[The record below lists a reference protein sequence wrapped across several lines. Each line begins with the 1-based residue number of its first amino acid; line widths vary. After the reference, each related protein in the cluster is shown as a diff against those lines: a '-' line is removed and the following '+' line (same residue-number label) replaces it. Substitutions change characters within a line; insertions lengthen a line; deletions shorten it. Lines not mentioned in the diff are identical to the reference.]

1 MFASLLIL
9 FKKNEIELKIPESS
23 IHNKDGCCS
32 KKLLFKVIYMSV
44 CAVS

>member
-23 IHNKDGCCS
+23 IHKDGCCS

-44 CAVS
+44 CTVS